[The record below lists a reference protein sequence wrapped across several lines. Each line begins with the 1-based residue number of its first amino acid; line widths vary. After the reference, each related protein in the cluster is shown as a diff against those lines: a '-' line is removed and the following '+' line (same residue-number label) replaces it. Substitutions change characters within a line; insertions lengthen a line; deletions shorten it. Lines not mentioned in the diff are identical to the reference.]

1 MVEFL
6 KLFKKYVSFFLPT
19 SIFTKMKNKVPET
32 EKTSLLEEDRKYSEQ
47 YFKTEII
54 NLQELTGR
62 DLSHWL

>member
-1 MVEFL
+1 
-6 KLFKKYVSFFLPT
+6 
-19 SIFTKMKNKVPET
+19 MKNKVPEI